1 MAMSRLEDFFVRS
14 PLELMLLLNFLK
26 IEFCFIYPKEGGE
39 RWCGVAIFRRCLMG
53 LWFYRSLLLWDYTLA
68 DFTEL
73 RDPSEGLDARELTD
87 LMELR
92 DCNDL
97 TSFALLILVDGSW
110 LVLFLTM
117 TGYFMVW

>member
-1 MAMSRLEDFFVRS
+1 M
-14 PLELMLLLNFLK
+14 
-26 IEFCFIYPKEGGE
+26 
-39 RWCGVAIFRRCLMG
+39 
-53 LWFYRSLLLWDYTLA
+53 LWDYTLA

-110 LVLFLTM
+110 LVLVLTM

>member
-1 MAMSRLEDFFVRS
+1 M
-14 PLELMLLLNFLK
+14 
-26 IEFCFIYPKEGGE
+26 
-39 RWCGVAIFRRCLMG
+39 
-53 LWFYRSLLLWDYTLA
+53 LWDYTLA
-68 DFTEL
+68 DLTEL

-110 LVLFLTM
+110 LVLVLTM